1 MNQSAQSEQLPDA
14 SRLLQPGAK
23 SGKDKSQNPRVSS
36 KFSERWQSHNEESQ
50 TLCVPN
56 LLTFQRRQLRPEVD
70 GGGGIPPTF
79 LSGTSEVQH

>member
-36 KFSERWQSHNEESQ
+36 KFSERW
-50 TLCVPN
+50 
-56 LLTFQRRQLRPEVD
+56 
-70 GGGGIPPTF
+70 
-79 LSGTSEVQH
+79 